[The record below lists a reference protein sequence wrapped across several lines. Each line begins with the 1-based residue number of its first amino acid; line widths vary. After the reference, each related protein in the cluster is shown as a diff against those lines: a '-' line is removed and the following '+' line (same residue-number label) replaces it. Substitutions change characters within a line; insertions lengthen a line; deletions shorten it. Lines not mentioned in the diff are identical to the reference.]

1 MPTFDLTPLLPHVVA
16 AATLVELVA
25 LGALTY
31 LLGRA
36 RAERRAAEGAV
47 EALRA
52 DLGRLLEEAES
63 RARALED
70 ALAARETSLRALL
83 ARVEGGSRRCPEE
96 DDPAEARLLRELERR
111 SGRGRISGWPCGRGC
126 RRGRSCRPR
135 RSGFAAAG
143 VLGPWHLPCSLA
155 PGENAH
161 DRRRLHRRLRRHG
174 GARAARGR
182 RAQPRQ
188 RQHRGLQGR
197 APRLPAAAG
206 RPAAARGAAADDRGG
221 AGRAGRHGLRLLD
234 RADPGDREPPRRGD
248 PGARVLRRA
257 HRRGRALHPPGHL
270 PARPR
275 GLPRHGERRARAGRE
290 RRPPAA
296 ARGGRDRRER
306 RDPRRRDRGRAAEAR
321 ALPRPAAARP
331 PGRRALCAQAG
342 DGGHAG
348 PRGPG
353 APRSQGD
360 RGVERER
367 RRLAHRARRRVA
379 QLRIVHACPQADGP
393 GGRARHRRRGEGRM
407 IRALYTAATGM
418 QAQQLS
424 IDVIANNL
432 ANVNTTGFKKSR
444 ADFEDLL
451 YQMQPA
457 PGTPST
463 TTTESPTGVQVG
475 LGARPAAVSR
485 LDLQGDYTQTGNP
498 LDVAIDGPGLF
509 QVTLPCGT
517 LAYTR
522 AGSFQIDN
530 QLRVGTPDGYPLS
543 PAISIPNSATNITI
557 GQDGTVSA
565 ILPGQTAAT
574 QIGQIQTAFFAN
586 PAGLRALGRTLLQG
600 FLENSNVSVVEE
612 LVGLITA
619 QRAYEVT
626 SKAIQTAD
634 QMLQTTNAI
643 VQ

>member
-96 DDPAEARLLRELERR
+96 DDPAEARLLRDLDLRI
-111 SGRGRISGWPCGRGC
+111 GRGRIVGWPCGRGC

-143 VLGPWHLPCSLA
+143 VLGPWHLPCSPA

-206 RPAAARGAAADDRGG
+206 RPATARGAAADDRGG

-306 RDPRRRDRGRAAEAR
+306 RDPRRRDRGRATQAR
-321 ALPRPAAARP
+321 ALPRPAAARA
-331 PGRRALCAQAG
+331 PGRRALRAQAG
-342 DGGHAG
+342 DDGHPG

-353 APRSQGD
+353 A
-360 RGVERER
+360 
-367 RRLAHRARRRVA
+367 
-379 QLRIVHACPQADGP
+379 
-393 GGRARHRRRGEGRM
+393 RARHRRRGEGGM

-432 ANVNTTGFKKSR
+432 ANVNTTGLKKSR

-498 LDVAIDGPGLF
+498 LDVAIEGPGLF
-509 QVTLPCGT
+509 QVTLPDGT

-530 QLRVGTPDGYPLS
+530 QLRVVTPDGYPLS

-586 PAGLRALGRTLLQG
+586 PAGLRALGRNLLQQTDSSGPPQLGAPGQNNLGTLLQG